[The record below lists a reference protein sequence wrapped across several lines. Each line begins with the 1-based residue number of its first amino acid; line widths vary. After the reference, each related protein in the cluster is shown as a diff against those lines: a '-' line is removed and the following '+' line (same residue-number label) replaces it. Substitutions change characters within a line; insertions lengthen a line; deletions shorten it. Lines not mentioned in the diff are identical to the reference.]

1 MSKTNERE
9 LEARLKYRSR
19 LLIAALLLLLIV
31 TAVLALC
38 TGKYPLKPLV
48 ALSILLG
55 KTDVNDV
62 MAYSVVWGLRLPR
75 ITAAIVCGAAL
86 AMSGTAYQGIFKN
99 PLVSSEFLGVSQGAC
114 VGAAIAILLHAT
126 NAQIQLFAFLGG
138 LLAVALTLLIPALLR
153 NNSNLMLVLSGIIIG
168 GALSSVLGFVKYI
181 ADPETELAA
190 ITYWQMGSFTYVTG
204 KQLASVFLPM
214 VLAALCLFGLAWRI
228 DILSLGETE
237 AQTLGTNV
245 PLVRLLTVLCA
256 TLLTASSVC
265 IAGTI
270 SWVGLVIPHFGR
282 MLVGTG
288 NTWLLPTACIS
299 GALFML
305 VVDTVARTITAA
317 ELPISILTGLIGAPL
332 YAWLLYKQRMIIN

>member
-1 MSKTNERE
+1 
-9 LEARLKYRSR
+9 
-19 LLIAALLLLLIV
+19 
-31 TAVLALC
+31 
-38 TGKYPLKPLV
+38 
-48 ALSILLG
+48 
-55 KTDVNDV
+55 

-75 ITAAIVCGAAL
+75 ITAAIVAAQHL
-86 AMSGTAYQGIFKN
+86 PCPA
-99 PLVSSEFLGVSQGAC
+99 PLIRVFSRIRWFHRNFGRPQGAC
-114 VGAAIAILLHAT
+114 VSSHRHPAARHKCT
-126 NAQIQLFAFLGG
+126 NPAFAFLGG

-270 SWVGLVIPHFGR
+270 SWVGLVILI
-282 MLVGTG
+282 LV
-288 NTWLLPTACIS
+288 AC
-299 GALFML
+299 
-305 VVDTVARTITAA
+305 
-317 ELPISILTGLIGAPL
+317 
-332 YAWLLYKQRMIIN
+332 W